1 MTVQTCEV
9 VQHPGTLSGQS
20 RLTLQVGLKKCTQ
33 SDHNMD
39 ITHFSAQGFHWAG
52 EQEVSHAPQQRT
64 DELESKSKISM
75 LTLLKAETVSSTT
88 CDNMAGECIFVLIFS
103 VSDSKIF
110 EVEATLNVQTKTSV
124 YYAVK
129 AYFWQNK

>member
-1 MTVQTCEV
+1 
-9 VQHPGTLSGQS
+9 
-20 RLTLQVGLKKCTQ
+20 
-33 SDHNMD
+33 
-39 ITHFSAQGFHWAG
+39 
-52 EQEVSHAPQQRT
+52 
-64 DELESKSKISM
+64 M